1 MGRKKDLLTTS
12 QFAHFTSPLLL
23 LPRIN
28 QRPSQNFRNRP
39 RCFIL
44 GDFNLKHKSWNP
56 TGNGQEELSSSISRE
71 TVVSLSL
78 YISAPAQPTRITH
91 HHNARPSVID
101 FAMSSG
107 LSNITAETMFD
118 LSSDHNPVLYTF
130 TPDFNFSYSHNC
142 TTFTNWNKFQLL
154 LHSSVPGNPSI
165 NNEDDI
171 DFAVSNLT
179 EKIHASINQSS
190 ITKHI
195 KHQITFIPLSTR
207 MKFREKN
214 RLRKL
219 WQFCRYPP
227 LKAELNKLQK
237 AIRMELKTH
246 KEHLW
251 DEILSDANIDPN
263 AIHKLIARK
272 RKPVILPPLL
282 GYHGLIYNIQDKANL
297 FMEVLEELFKE
308 NSSSYDDDHIDLVER
323 EVH

>member
-1 MGRKKDLLTTS
+1 MIKNSIRHHTIDIVTHGSEQTAITIEGSPHNLTICSFYKPPSASTPGLINDLLK
-12 QFAHFTSPLLL
+12 
-23 LPRIN
+23 I
-28 QRPSQNFRNRP
+28 FRNRP

-56 TGNGQEELSSSISRE
+56 TGNGPGE
-71 TVVSLSL
+71 TQLFNFARNCGFC
-78 YISAPAQPTRITH
+78 ISAPAEPSRIPH
-91 HHNARPSVID
+91 HHNARPSVIH
-101 FAMSSG
+101 FSKSFC

-118 LSSDHNPVLYTF
+118 LSINHNPVLYTF
-130 TPDFNFSYSHNC
+130 TPDFSFSYSHNC
-142 TTFTNWNKFQLL
+142 TTFRNWNKFQLL
-154 LHSSVPGNPSI
+154 LHFSVPGNPSI

-207 MKFREKN
+207 MKIREKN

-237 AIRMELKTH
+237 AIRKELKTH
-246 KEHLW
+246 KEHVW

-272 RKPVILPPLL
+272 RKPVIIPPLL

-297 FMEVLEELFKE
+297 FMEVL
-308 NSSSYDDDHIDLVER
+308 
-323 EVH
+323 